1 MDPAAPTAEA
11 VAIRGDRF
19 RAVGTV
25 DELLRYPNAQLDE
38 RYADAVLLP
47 GFVEAHSH
55 AGTGNVWKGAYVG
68 YVDRV
73 DPNGVHWPGC
83 TSIEAVVPSAST
95 TRAATPTRSTRRLWH
110 TAV

>member
-47 GFVEAHSH
+47 GFV
-55 AGTGNVWKGAYVG
+55 
-68 YVDRV
+68 
-73 DPNGVHWPGC
+73 
-83 TSIEAVVPSAST
+83 
-95 TRAATPTRSTRRLWH
+95 
-110 TAV
+110 

>member
-1 MDPAAPTAEA
+1 MTTPTAQSSDQSPTQPTAPDPTIVYPARLVRTMDPATPTAQA

-25 DELLRYPNAQLDE
+25 EELMAYPHAQLDE

-55 AGTGNVWKGAYVG
+55 AGTGTVWKGTYVG
-68 YVDRV
+68 
-73 DPNGVHWPGC
+73 
-83 TSIEAVVPSAST
+83 
-95 TRAATPTRSTRRLWH
+95 
-110 TAV
+110 

>member
-1 MDPAAPTAEA
+1 MDPATPTAEA

-25 DELLRYPNAQLDE
+25 EELLQYPNAQLDE

-55 AGTGNVWKGAYVG
+55 AGTGNVWKNTYVG
-68 YVDRV
+68 YVDRY
-73 DPNGVHWPGC
+73 DPQGVHWPGC
-83 TSIEAVVPSAST
+83 TSIEEVVDRL
-95 TRAATPTRSTRRLWH
+95 RAASEALEDPE
-110 TAV
+110 A